1 MPCHLISINILY
13 SRGLVFCHMKIKS
26 TLLQMLEF
34 SLLLL
39 CDRSTDEVLLSPL
52 CCKANVELT
61 DVSWWDDVAPR
72 GW

>member
-1 MPCHLISINILY
+1 
-13 SRGLVFCHMKIKS
+13 
-26 TLLQMLEF
+26 MLEF